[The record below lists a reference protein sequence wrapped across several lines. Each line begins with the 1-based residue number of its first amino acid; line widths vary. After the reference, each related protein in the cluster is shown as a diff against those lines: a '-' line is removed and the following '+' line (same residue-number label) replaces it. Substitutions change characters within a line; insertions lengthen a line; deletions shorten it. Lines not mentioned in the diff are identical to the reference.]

1 MKKRT
6 PSRIVLITGLA
17 SLTLAS
23 AGCLD
28 RLKQES
34 VSSNPPAPLPADTG
48 DTGEAGDTGDS
59 GEGA

>member
-34 VSSNPPAPLPADTG
+34 VNSNPPAPLPADTG